1 MTAQEF
7 GEWLADYRMNPWGDF
22 ADDLRAGVIAST
34 IANVHRGKD
43 TAAYKP
49 ADFMPLQP
57 KAKDATPEVEEDP
70 TNFLE
75 RINNNG
81 I

>member
-7 GEWLADYRMNPWGDF
+7 GEWQTEYRLRPWGDY
-22 ADDLRAGVIAST
+22 AEDLRAGVVAST
-34 IANVHRGKD
+34 IANVRRGKD
-43 TAAYKP
+43 VTPYKP

-57 KAKDATPEVEEDP
+57 KANVPEVVEEDP
-70 TNFLE
+70 TQFLE
-75 RINNNG
+75 RINKNG